1 MILGRAAWVRADEPE
16 ATLSL
21 VAGGIPPRLA
31 PLLARR
37 GVSDAAAAKEFLEP
51 RPEQLHDPFRLFGM
65 SAAVERLLRARE
77 RGDRV
82 AVVGDYDV
90 DGVTATAMLLAVF
103 RACGLG
109 AEAVVPHRMREGYG
123 FQPIHVER
131 ARELGC
137 RVIVTADCGATA
149 HEAARAALAAG
160 FELVITDHHLPDGPL
175 PEGVTLVNPRQELCD
190 YPFPDLAGVGLAL
203 KLALA
208 LAQRVGRPIELDAL
222 LRIAC
227 LGTIA
232 DLVPLLGENRVI
244 AALGLRALART
255 RSPGLR
261 ALMEASGLRPPVL
274 ASDVGFRLGPRLNA
288 AGRLESA
295 ESALELLLT
304 RDEDRARVL
313 AAELDGRN
321 RERQG
326 EEARVLAEAKELV
339 AAFVDLPPI
348 VALWASGW
356 HKGVVGIAAGRLAR
370 ELARPVLLLALADGL
385 ATGSGRSV
393 PGIHLHAFLAR
404 WQARYRK
411 FGGHAQAIGMT
422 IEETELESLRSDWV
436 QAAVEF
442 GPAIGRWRHEYELEL
457 EVGEIG
463 APLLRELDR
472 LEPHGQ
478 GNPQPLARVD
488 RLRVEGGLRRF
499 GSDHLSARARGAA
512 GGGLRLVG
520 WGWAERQGDLSGEFD
535 ALGYLERDRWDGEP
549 ALRLIDARPARDS
562 AT

>member
-1 MILGRAAWVRADEPE
+1 VILGRAAWVRADQPE
-16 ATLSL
+16 ATAALA
-21 VAGGIPPRLA
+21 AGGISPRLA

-37 GVSDAAAAKEFLEP
+37 GLSDAAAANEFLEP

-65 SAAVERLLRARE
+65 GAAVERLLQARE

-109 AEAVVPHRMREGYG
+109 AEAIVPHRMREGYG
-123 FQPIHVER
+123 FQPVHVER
-131 ARELGC
+131 ARDLGC

-208 LAQRVGRPIELDAL
+208 LAQRVGRTIELDAL

-244 AALGLRALART
+244 AALGLRALGRT

-261 ALMEASGLRPPVL
+261 ALMEASGLRPPVM
-274 ASDVGFRLGPRLNA
+274 ASDVAFRLGPRLNA
-288 AGRLESA
+288 AGRLQSA

-304 RDEDRARVL
+304 RDEERARVL

-339 AAFVDLPPI
+339 TAFADLPPI

-370 ELARPVLLLALADGL
+370 ELARPVLLLAVADGL

-393 PGIHLHAFLAR
+393 PGVHLHGFLAR
-404 WQARYRK
+404 WQSRYRK

-422 IEETELESLRSDWV
+422 IEETELESVRSEWV
-436 QAAVEF
+436 AAAVEF
-442 GPAIGRWRHEYELEL
+442 GSAVGQWRHEYELEL
-457 EVGEIG
+457 EAGEVG

-478 GNPQPLARVD
+478 GNAQPLARVS
-488 RLRVEGGLRRF
+488 RLRVEGEPRRF

-512 GGGLRLVG
+512 GGRLRLVG
-520 WGWAERQGDLSGEFD
+520 WGWAERQDDLSGEFD
-535 ALGYLERDRWDGEP
+535 ALGYLERDRFDGEP

>member
-1 MILGRAAWVRADEPE
+1 VTIGRAAWVRADEPE
-16 ATLSL
+16 AAAALA
-21 VAGGIPPRLA
+21 AGGVSPRLA

-37 GVSDAAAAKEFLEP
+37 GVSDVAAAGEFLEP
-51 RPEQLHDPFRLFGM
+51 RRERLHDPFRLHGM
-65 SAAVERLLRARE
+65 TAAVERLLAARQ

-109 AEAVVPHRMREGYG
+109 TEAIVPHRMREGYG
-123 FQPIHVER
+123 FQPVHVER
-131 ARELGC
+131 ARELDC
-137 RVIVTADCGATA
+137 RMIVTADCGATA

-208 LAQRVGRPIELDAL
+208 LAQRVGRPIDLDAL

-232 DLVPLLGENRVI
+232 DLVPLVGENRVI

-261 ALMEASGLRPPVL
+261 ALMETSGLRPPIL
-274 ASDVGFRLGPRLNA
+274 ASDVAFRLGPRLNA

-295 ESALELLLT
+295 EAALELLLT
-304 RDEDRARVL
+304 RDEDRARAL
-313 AAELDGRN
+313 AAELDARN

-326 EEARVLAEAKELV
+326 EESRVLAEAKERV
-339 AAFVDLPPI
+339 ALFADLPPI

-393 PGIHLHAFLAR
+393 PGIHLHGFLAR

-422 IEETELESLRSDWV
+422 IEESELESLRSDWV
-436 QAAVEF
+436 EAAGEF

-457 EVGEIG
+457 AAEEVGAE
-463 APLLRELDR
+463 LLRDLDR

-478 GNPQPLARVD
+478 GNPQPLVRVD
-488 RLRVEGGLRRF
+488 RLRVDGEIRKF
-499 GSDHLSARARGAA
+499 GADHLSARLRGAA
-512 GGGLRLVG
+512 GGRLRVVG
-520 WGWAERQGDLSGEFD
+520 WGWGERASELAGEFD
-535 ALGYLERDRWDGEP
+535 ALGYIERDRWDGAP

-562 AT
+562 AA